1 MAVILGEWDQRPI
14 AISVKRNCLTISIDG
29 PIDADVFS
37 YDMAG
42 RMWTAYLDQIS
53 YRRGL
58 DGKMIAKWRL
68 EGQQRDRRWLPQA
81 EALEIEEQA
90 RQQVQ
95 GLYEAIG
102 DGGAVLNTPL
112 PQNAIPL
119 FERII
124 AFDRERSMRDAE
136 QYHEVYKP
144 VGILPPDQYMAVV
157 LQATE
162 GCSFNACTFCDF
174 YRDRR
179 FRIKSE
185 ADFREHAEAVKDFL
199 GGGMSL
205 RRTIFLGDANSLVVP
220 TKRLITLFDVVGDT
234 LDVEALG
241 GIYAFLDGFSG
252 EKKTTD
258 DYAELHKR
266 GLTRVYIGMESGSD
280 RLLEFLNKPGRA
292 DQAVQAVRAMK
303 SAGVAV
309 GIIVLLGAGGH
320 EHSKDHI
327 NETARAISA
336 MNLDLDDIVY
346 FSELLIS
353 EGMEYARDAFA
364 ADLHPMTHEERLD
377 QQKAIEKRL
386 KFSRRGGTPHISRY
400 DIREFVY

>member
-1 MAVILGEWDQRPI
+1 MAVTLGQWDQRPI
-14 AISVKRNCLTISIDG
+14 AISVKPNCLTISIDG
-29 PIDADVFS
+29 PVDADVFS

-90 RQQVQ
+90 RQQVE
-95 GLYEAIG
+95 GLTKAIG
-102 DGGAVLNTPL
+102 SGQAVLNTPL
-112 PQNAIPL
+112 PQKAAFL
-119 FERII
+119 FERVI
-124 AFDRERSMRDAE
+124 AFDRDRSMRDAE
-136 QYHEVYKP
+136 QYFEVYKP

-162 GCSFNACTFCDF
+162 GCSFNACTFCNF

-179 FRIKSE
+179 FRIKNAE
-185 ADFREHAEAVKDFL
+185 DFREHARAVKAFL
-199 GGGMSL
+199 GEGISL
-205 RRTIFLGDANSLVVP
+205 RRTIFLGDANALVVP
-220 TKRLITLFDVVGDT
+220 MKRLVPLFDVVNQSF
-234 LDVEALG
+234 DVEALG

-252 EKKTTD
+252 EKKSAE

-266 GLTRVYIGMESGSD
+266 GLTRVYIGMESGSK
-280 RLLEFLNKPGRA
+280 RLLEFLNKPGGPDEA
-292 DQAVQAVRAMK
+292 IQAVRAMK
-303 SAGVAV
+303 AAGVAV

-320 EHSKDHI
+320 EHSREHI
-327 NETARAISA
+327 KETARVINT
-336 MNLDLDDIVY
+336 MGLDLDDIVY

-353 EGMEYARDAFA
+353 EGMQYAQDAFA
-364 ADLHPMTHEERLD
+364 ANLRPMTHEERIG
-377 QQKAIEKRL
+377 QQEAIEKRL
-386 KFSRRGGTPHISRY
+386 RFSRSGGTPHISRY